1 MAAPRSGTT
10 TVLFS
15 DIEGSTDLI
24 QRIGDVRYSDVLA
37 EHRRVLRA
45 AFTGGGGTEIRTEGD
60 ACFAAFRRA
69 GDAVASAIAAQR
81 ALAAHPWATDVTL
94 RVRMGLHTGEPV
106 NVASDYVG
114 LDVHRAARICAA
126 GHGGQ
131 ILLSISTALL
141 VADTLPAGA
150 SLRDLGL
157 HRLKDVREPERIF
170 QVVHPVLP
178 SEFPALR
185 SLDTVAHNL
194 PRQLDSFVGRARELA
209 EVKRLLSTTGLLT
222 LTGAGGC
229 GKTRLALQLAR
240 DVLADHADG
249 VWLVELAALT
259 EPELVPHAVAHVLG
273 VREDSDRPLI
283 DTLVDHLRAR
293 RLLLILDNCEH
304 LIAACAVV
312 AEQLLRAC
320 RSLTVLAT
328 SREPLRIPGEIVWKV
343 PSLSFPEHQPLPSS
357 DTLTE
362 YEAIRLFVD
371 RATAAR
377 PAFALTPQNAAPV
390 ATICRRLDGIPLAIE
405 LAAARTQ
412 VLSVEQIAAR
422 LNDRFRLLGGAN
434 RTTLPRHQTLQG
446 AMDWSYALLLEG
458 ERVMLRRLSVFAGG
472 WTVEAAQA
480 VCTDDGDPSD
490 VLDLLTGLVLKSL
503 VLVGEQ
509 GGQARYRFLDTVR
522 QYAWERLV
530 ESGEGDLFRARHLAW
545 SVRLAET
552 AEPELVGAGQV
563 EWLNRLEAE
572 HDNLRVALD
581 WSLDSNASEE
591 GMRLASAARRF
602 WYSRGYLAEGRRW
615 LAALLDGSRGGA
627 PVLRAKALRAV
638 GELAF
643 LQADY
648 AYCRRVYEEGLALWR
663 QQGDAQG
670 IATLLSDLAALA
682 FSQED
687 FRAAHDLYQESL
699 GLRREMGDTS
709 GVAVSLHNLGRVV
722 HREGNL
728 TAARELMEEAL
739 ALSRQLGDKQN
750 VAGALT
756 NLGFIAFSRHDYAA
770 ARSLFEEG
778 LTMQEELGDRRR
790 IAYSLMGFAFLAA
803 AQGHARRAA
812 RLFGTEDAL
821 REAIGAPL
829 PRVDRADYERIVAL
843 TRSELGEEEF
853 AAGWTEGRATTLRSA
868 IDDAKRT
875 D

>member
-24 QRIGDVRYSDVLA
+24 QRIGDVRYSEVLA

-45 AFTGGGGTEIRTEGD
+45 TFAEGGGTEIRTEGD
-60 ACFAAFRRA
+60 AFFAAFRRA

-81 ALAAHPWATDVTL
+81 ALLAHPWAADVAL

-106 NVASDYVG
+106 SVASDYVG
-114 LDVHRAARICAA
+114 LDVHRVARICAA

-141 VADTLPAGA
+141 VEDKLPAGA

-170 QVVHPVLP
+170 QVVHPGLP

-194 PRQLDSFVGRARELA
+194 PRQLNSFVGRARELA
-209 EVKRLLSTTGLLT
+209 EVKRLLSTAALLT
-222 LTGAGGC
+222 LTGSGGC

-240 DVLADHADG
+240 DVLEDHPHG

-259 EPELVPHAVAHVLG
+259 DPELVPQTVARALG
-273 VREDSDRPLI
+273 VREDSGRPLI
-283 DTLVDHLRAR
+283 DTLVDHLRTK

-320 RSLTVLAT
+320 RSLTILAT
-328 SREPLRIPGEIVWKV
+328 SREPLRISGEIVWRV

-362 YEAIRLFVD
+362 YEAIRLFVE
-371 RATAAR
+371 RATAVH

-412 VLSVEQIAAR
+412 VLSVEQIDAR
-422 LNDRFRLLGGAN
+422 LNDRFRLLGGAS

-446 AMDWSYALLLEG
+446 AMDWSYALLSAG
-458 ERVMLRRLSVFAGG
+458 ERVMLRRLAVFAGG

-480 VCTDDGDPSD
+480 VCTDDGGPGDA
-490 VLDLLTGLVLKSL
+490 LDLLTGLVLKSL
-503 VLVGEQ
+503 VVVGEQ
-509 GGQARYRFLDTVR
+509 AGQARYRFLDTVR
-522 QYAWERLV
+522 QYACERLL
-530 ESGEGDLFRARHLAW
+530 ESGEGDVLRSRHLGW
-545 SVRLAET
+545 SAQLAET
-552 AEPELVGAGQV
+552 AEPELIGAGQV
-563 EWLNRLEAE
+563 EWLNRLDTE
-572 HDNLRVALD
+572 HDNVRAALE
-581 WSLDSNASEE
+581 WSLESGAIET
-591 GMRLASAARRF
+591 GLRLASAARRF
-602 WYSRGYLAEGRRW
+602 WYSRDYLAEGRRW
-615 LAALLDGSRGGA
+615 LDALLEKSGGVA
-627 PVLRAKALRAV
+627 PARHAKALKTV
-638 GELAF
+638 GQLAF
-643 LQADY
+643 WQADY
-648 AYCRRVYEEGLALWR
+648 AYCRRVYEESLAIWR
-663 QQGDAQG
+663 QVGNTQEV
-670 IATLLSDLAALA
+670 ATLLGELAALA
-682 FSQED
+682 FGQGD
-687 FRAAHDLYQESL
+687 FRTARALYQESL
-699 GLRREMGDTS
+699 VIRREMGDTW
-709 GVAVSLHNLGRVV
+709 AIALSLHNLGRVV
-722 HREGNL
+722 YREGDL
-728 TAARELMEEAL
+728 TAARALMEEGL
-739 ALSRQLGDKQN
+739 ALWRGVGDKQN
-750 VAGALT
+750 IAGALT
-756 NLGFIAFSRHDYAA
+756 NLGFVAFSRGDYVA
-770 ARSLFEEG
+770 ARSLFDEG
-778 LTMQEELGDRRR
+778 LTMQEELGDKRR

-803 AQGHARRAA
+803 AQGHPERAA
-812 RLFGTEDAL
+812 RLFGAEEAL

-829 PRVDRADYERIVAL
+829 PRVDRSDYERIVAAA
-843 TRSELGEEEF
+843 RSRLGKEDF
-853 AAGWTEGRATTLRSA
+853 AAAWAAGRAMTLGAA
-868 IDDAKRT
+868 IGAAKRT